1 MTVEQLIQLLQSFDP
16 TAQVILQ
23 RDSEG
28 NGYSPL
34 HGAEG
39 NGAWDEKN
47 REYGYAD
54 LTLELRKEGYSQED
68 CVEGVP
74 AVVLWPRG

>member
-1 MTVEQLIQLLQSFDP
+1 MTVEELIAELSRLDP
-16 TAQVILQ
+16 QALVILQ

-39 NGAWDEKN
+39 NGAWDKKN

-74 AVVLWPRG
+74 AVVLYPGC